1 MKVFKERD
9 YFIESE
15 DLPIPEE
22 HPSPLPAPRLEGVVL
37 PEKVEEIL

>member
-9 YFIESE
+9 YFIENE
-15 DLPIPEE
+15 DPLIPEE
-22 HPSPLPAPRLEGVVL
+22 HPSPSPAPRPEGVVL